1 MAGCWVKPPRVA
13 RAWAD
18 LAVREGRASN
28 WPIGAVV
35 LLPSSGVLCERQT
48 PKRNSREGMLLSDRF
63 NHAFK
68 TAPMAAVAWL
78 AAADQAIER
87 PVGCM
92 RSRQQPN
99 RTQLKKEDG

>member
-1 MAGCWVKPPRVA
+1 
-13 RAWAD
+13 
-18 LAVREGRASN
+18 
-28 WPIGAVV
+28 
-35 LLPSSGVLCERQT
+35 
-48 PKRNSREGMLLSDRF
+48 MLLSDRF

-68 TAPMAAVAWL
+68 TAPVAAVAWL